1 MIFRVKMFPNKMKR
15 LAEKLRKFLE
25 SADERRRIEDLIEA
39 ADEIE
44 RLAQVLELV
53 YWDREK
59 VLRDK

>member
-25 SADERRRIEDLIEA
+25 SADERKRIEDVVEV

-44 RLAQVLELV
+44 RLALVLDLCN
-53 YWDREK
+53 WDRAK

>member
-1 MIFRVKMFPNKMKR
+1 MIFRVKILPKQMMKLGEKIRNYLSAAQQNKKI
-15 LAEKLRKFLE
+15 
-25 SADERRRIEDLIEA
+25 DDLIEA

>member
-1 MIFRVKMFPNKMKR
+1 MIFRVKILPKQMMKLGEKIRNYLSAAQQNKKI
-15 LAEKLRKFLE
+15 
-25 SADERRRIEDLIEA
+25 DDLIEA

-53 YWDREK
+53 YLDREK

>member
-1 MIFRVKMFPNKMKR
+1 MIFRVKILPKQMMKLGEKIRNYLSAAQQNKKI
-15 LAEKLRKFLE
+15 
-25 SADERRRIEDLIEA
+25 DDLIEA

-44 RLAQVLELV
+44 RLAQVLKLV

>member
-25 SADERRRIEDLIEA
+25 SADDRKRIEDVVEV

-44 RLAQVLELV
+44 RLALVLDLCN
-53 YWDREK
+53 WDRKK